1 MAQETKTVSIR
12 LTQDII
18 NWLSNYGESVTK
30 QITNV
35 VEEHKSV
42 VEVLKDHIDT
52 NNLLEYNLASLLNR
66 NAVRR
71 SIAMNDLRG
80 VFTPHEWQWM
90 AASMN
95 GIIIQDEIRFSK
107 EVFVWHCEDYQK
119 YNPAEAGQWEDVTP
133 EGIAKKVEPL
143 SGIHIEAIYDR
154 IAEFWSK
161 NTEIDFDTW
170 SKY

>member
-18 NWLSNYGESVTK
+18 DWLSNYGESVTK

-42 VEVLKDHIDT
+42 IELLKDHIDT
-52 NNLLEYNLASLLNR
+52 NSMLEYNLRDLLNR

-71 SIAMNDLRG
+71 SIAMNELRG

-95 GIIIQDEIRFSK
+95 GVIITDEFRFRK
-107 EVFVWHCEDYQK
+107 DAFIWHCEDYCK
-119 YNPAEAGQWEDVTP
+119 LNKAEASQWEDVTP

-143 SGIHIEAIYDR
+143 SGVHIEAIYDR
-154 IAEFWSK
+154 ISEFWNK
-161 NTEIDFDTW
+161 NTEIDFDAW
-170 SKY
+170 SNF